1 MTLTGIPLM
10 YQVSLAAGN
19 DFPDVQLRLM
29 SSPTLYMPSCPVI
42 RGPSSGRAVMIRVIE
57 RKDLKMCRIG
67 REQCA
72 KRNRERLRKK
82 GTKNG
87 ETSTKKPADYQHA
100 QCSKGGK

>member
-1 MTLTGIPLM
+1 M

-29 SSPTLYMPSCPVI
+29 SSPTSYMPSCPVI

-57 RKDLKMCRIG
+57 RKVLKMCRVR

-72 KRNRERLRKK
+72 KRNRERFREK
-82 GTKNG
+82 GTKSG
-87 ETSTKKPADYQHA
+87 ETSTKKSADYQHA